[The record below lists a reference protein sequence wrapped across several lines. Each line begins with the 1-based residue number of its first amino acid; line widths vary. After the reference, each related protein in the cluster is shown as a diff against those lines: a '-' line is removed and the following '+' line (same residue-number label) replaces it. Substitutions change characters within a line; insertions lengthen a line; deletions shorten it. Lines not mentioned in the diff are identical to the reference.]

1 MLGSSSSDERRRR
14 LSGLYPQL
22 GRRYERV
29 DLTAHRHR
37 SRAARRRALLL
48 KTIFESVVVRYSKE
62 LQVEPAMVEDFAH
75 VVASRLRTEV
85 RADWSVE
92 KAEARAHEIAE
103 RLFEELDAPGND
115 SAAPG

>member
-1 MLGSSSSDERRRR
+1 MFGSSSSDDRRRR
-14 LSGLYPQL
+14 LSGLYPQM
-22 GRRYERV
+22 GRRYERA

-37 SRAARRRALLL
+37 SRSARRRALLL
-48 KTIFESVVVRYSKE
+48 KTVFESIVVRYSKE

-92 KAEARAHEIAE
+92 KAEARAYEVAE
-103 RLFEELDAPGND
+103 RLFEELDAPGD
-115 SAAPG
+115 DPATPG